1 MEELDLLKKDW
12 KRNENS
18 FTQVSE
24 NEIYKMIH
32 RNSSSVVKWIMI
44 IGILEFLFLTGLG
57 FYFADDSYTK
67 SLEKFHIDTLMTI
80 LTFVNYAVCIGFIF
94 HFYKNFKNISTTD
107 SSRMLMKNI
116 LKARK
121 TVKYYVAYN
130 LSMACIIF
138 IIILISSCI
147 YDETTIN
154 TISKINSQENAFLT
168 WAGFI
173 GGILFVLALLLGLF
187 WLFYKLIYGFLLRK
201 LYRNY
206 QELKK
211 IDL

>member
-1 MEELDLLKKDW
+1 
-12 KRNENS
+12 
-18 FTQVSE
+18 
-24 NEIYKMIH
+24 
-32 RNSSSVVKWIMI
+32 
-44 IGILEFLFLTGLG
+44 
-57 FYFADDSYTK
+57 
-67 SLEKFHIDTLMTI
+67 
-80 LTFVNYAVCIGFIF
+80 
-94 HFYKNFKNISTTD
+94 
-107 SSRMLMKNI
+107 MLMKNI